1 MIKRG
6 MTPTGFRVALIC
18 VGVLLV
24 ITLSH
29 PAGVGAQAG
38 GENDIPEELW
48 QIYPLDPRKGD
59 AGAPDTVQPQPPPPG
74 SPAQTDSAVQ
84 TRSESPNAQG
94 RPSEQSGAGRS
105 LAIPLLGA
113 LLGLL
118 VILLVAATVRDGAF
132 AMVGG
137 YLARAGSPLVSPLR
151 GVTAAPRYVRRGR
164 SAIVSP
170 LPGFRSVPRRIGHL
184 LRRLP
189 RALAGVVT
197 PLAQRVRSAVAA
209 LGYASKRARR
219 KWGATLLSYA
229 IFSVVAVVLVA
240 LLFQLL
246 EP

>member
-1 MIKRG
+1 MNERG
-6 MTPTGFRVALIC
+6 ITPMDFRLVLVC

-24 ITLSH
+24 CTLSY
-29 PAGVGAQAG
+29 PTVVGAQARD
-38 GENDIPEELW
+38 DIPEELW

-59 AGAPDTVQPQPPPPG
+59 VGAPDTVQPQPPPPA
-74 SPAQTDSAVQ
+74 SPAQTDTAVQ
-84 TRSESPNAQG
+84 TRSESPSAQE

-113 LLGLL
+113 LLGVL
-118 VILLVAATVRDGAF
+118 VILLVAARVGNGGF

-151 GVTAAPRYVRRGR
+151 GGTAAPRYVGRGR
-164 SAIVSP
+164 SPFASP
-170 LPGFRSVPRRIGHL
+170 LRGLPGLPRRIGHL

-189 RALAGVVT
+189 RALAGIVT
-197 PLAQRVRSAVAA
+197 PLAQRLRSAVAA